1 MALVK
6 KDGTVLTDLKPIR
19 VRNVTGTVVK
29 TKGKSA
35 RLTAPTV
42 DGYQFMFWATCY
54 TTGWI
59 ASMYAQE
66 PQNQSTNFWVAAING
81 NDSTASGTFGAIAVY
96 CPAGFD

>member
-6 KDGTVLTDLKPIR
+6 KDGTVLTELKPIR
-19 VRNVTGTVVK
+19 IRIVTGKVVK
-29 TKGKSA
+29 AKGKSA

-42 DGYQFMFWATCY
+42 DGYQFMFWTSCY

-66 PQNQSTNFWVAAING
+66 PQSQSSNFWVVAING
-81 NDSTASGTFGAIAVY
+81 SDSTANGDFGAIAVY